1 MLDVLPLPVIVTF
14 PIPIPIPIPVGIA
27 ISFTIRSPVL
37 GVVYFTGIFVVD
49 LTVLAISRSFHQG

>member
-14 PIPIPIPIPVGIA
+14 PIPIPIPVGIA
-27 ISFTIRSPVL
+27 ISFTIGSPVL